1 MCASAPEG
9 TAAVT
14 NGAQAEAI
22 CEEQVAGAVVSY
34 SLSVEEVLIAGVD
47 LVETADVLVE
57 SADATVV
64 EVAGVEIAGTVVA
77 GMAVVEGLLLVMRP
91 GDCI

>member
-1 MCASAPEG
+1 MRAFAREG

-14 NGAQAEAI
+14 NGDRAEAI
-22 CEEQVAGAVVSY
+22 CEEKVAGAVVSY
-34 SLSVEEVLIAGVD
+34 SLLVEEVLIAGVD

-64 EVAGVEIAGTVVA
+64 EAGAAEIAGTVAV
-77 GMAVVEGLLLVMRP
+77 GMGVVEGLLLVVRP
-91 GDCI
+91 GGCI